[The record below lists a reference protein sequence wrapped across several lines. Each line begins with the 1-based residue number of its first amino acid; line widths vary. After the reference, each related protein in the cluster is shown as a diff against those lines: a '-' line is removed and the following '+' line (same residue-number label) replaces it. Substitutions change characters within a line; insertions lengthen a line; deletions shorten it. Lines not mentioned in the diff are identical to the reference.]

1 MKKLLRK
8 WFGIDEI
15 IKDQNRNLNS
25 LLHVIEINGEMLKK
39 LEEISD
45 LRLDEKLEKV
55 DENTKKLN
63 QMLLELKGVVEMTR
77 AMVKQEP
84 KKKTVSRTKKSNN

>member
-39 LEEISD
+39 LD
-45 LRLDEKLEKV
+45 
-55 DENTKKLN
+55 